1 MCIRDRYMGIVD
13 PWKITHMIKSF
24 SYNALLTKYPIS
36 TKMVSAGLLMA
47 AGDIT
52 CQLIV
57 EKRKKTYD
65 AMRTIKLAS
74 IGGFV
79 VAPALHFWYGPGLS
93 FCVNRLVP
101 RIIPGSKEFVSTRF
115 GGAFVGMLIDQLTFS
130 FLCNGGVIFGME
142 YLSRWDVKKAYD
154 SMTSKLWE
162 TQLANWKVWPF
173 ALMFNFSMV
182 PLQYRVLFAN
192 FIGFFWNTYLSWIS
206 NRGIPK

>member
-1 MCIRDRYMGIVD
+1 
-13 PWKITHMIKSF
+13 
-24 SYNALLTKYPIS
+24 
-36 TKMVSAGLLMA
+36 
-47 AGDIT
+47 
-52 CQLIV
+52 
-57 EKRKKTYD
+57 
-65 AMRTIKLAS
+65 MRTIKLAS

-162 TQLANWKVWPF
+162 TQLANWKVITISCSLCQLYWILLEYLPELDF
-173 ALMFNFSMV
+173 KS
-182 PLQYRVLFAN
+182 
-192 FIGFFWNTYLSWIS
+192 WN
-206 NRGIPK
+206 PKVSH